1 MRPVSAGLLRKRQ
14 HLKVKAAVPSRT
26 AVFVIG
32 NFKEIACNQLN
43 FGEIA

>member
-14 HLKVKAAVPSRT
+14 HLKVKAAVPRRA

-32 NFKEIACNQLN
+32 NFKEIASSLLN